1 MAVAKSFCAFHSRY
15 QHLFVT
21 RTRSVLAQSLHYLS
35 GLMQA
40 VSKNVE
46 RMIEVVPDTDYQAL
60 HHFASISPWDHR
72 PVMDQVALDCD
83 RHLGGS
89 PDTALI
95 IDETS
100 IPKKG
105 KKSVGVARQW
115 CGRLGKIDN
124 CQVGVFASL
133 VRGASAA
140 LIDARLYLPKEWTED
155 QVRCKRAGVPDDVH
169 FETKGELGL
178 DIVHHARALG
188 LRFAWIGVD
197 GGYGKDPR
205 LLRTFDDEGE
215 LFVAD
220 VHKSQVIY
228 PEDPAPSIPPR
239 CSTRGRTPTRCTTN
253 IPKLTVAQWATNQPE
268 QAWQRISVRDATK
281 GRLEVDILT
290 QRVWV
295 WLDDQ
300 SDVRQWH
307 LIVRREVAAKQTIK
321 YSLCNAPAETTVE
334 RLAYMQGQRYFV
346 ERSFQDAKGTVGL
359 DHYQTRGWRAWHH
372 HMAMVMMATLF
383 MLETRLA
390 HENEHPLLSC
400 PDIVTLLAHFLP
412 RRDITPEE
420 VLRQMTVRHRQRQDS
435 INSAYARQA
444 LANVTK

>member
-1 MAVAKSFCAFHSRY
+1 MAESFCAFHARY

-21 RTRSVLAQSLHYLS
+21 RTRSVIAQSLSYLS

-46 RMIEVVPDTDYQAL
+46 RMIEVVPDTEYQAL
-60 HHFASISPWDHR
+60 HHFASTSPWDHLV
-72 PVMDQVALDCD
+72 VMDQIAVDSD

-95 IDETS
+95 IDETG

-105 KKSVGVARQW
+105 QMSVGVARQW
-115 CGRLGKIDN
+115 CGRLGKVDN
-124 CQVGVFASL
+124 GQVGVFASL
-133 VRGASAA
+133 VHGASAA
-140 LIDARLYLPKEWTED
+140 LIDARLYLPKLWTED
-155 QVRCKRAGVPDDVH
+155 QKRCKRAGVPDDVC
-169 FETKGELGL
+169 FETKSQLAL
-178 DIVHHARALG
+178 DIVHHARLLG
-188 LRFAWIGVD
+188 VRFAWIACD
-197 GGYGKDPR
+197 GGYGKEPQF
-205 LLRTFDDEGE
+205 LRTLDDEGE
-215 LFVAD
+215 QFVAD
-220 VHKSQVIY
+220 VHKDQSIY
-228 PEDPAPSIPPR
+228 LEDPAPFVPPR
-239 CSTRGRTPTRCTTN
+239 CSTRGRTPTRYTTN
-253 IPKLTVAQWATNQPE
+253 TPKLTVADWVANQPE
-268 QAWQRISVRDATK
+268 HAWQRISVRDSTK

-295 WLDDQ
+295 WLDNQ

-321 YSLCNAPAETTVE
+321 YSLSNAPAETTVE

-390 HENEHPLLSC
+390 HKDEYPLLSC

-420 VLRQMTVRHRQRQDS
+420 ILRQLAVRHRQRQAS